1 MRLRSTCVVLAI
13 LLTSIGTA
21 KSVVAQENPILEPD
35 TRLRAWM
42 RHPPSRVWVGDL
54 VLLDH
59 RYLELRIDTVIQL
72 RLDRIDKL
80 ELSRGKSEWITVGIP
95 MLGAALGAIIA
106 PALMQESITCQAG
119 GGSVTEC
126 GSEAPK
132 PLIGAAVGGLAFML
146 VGNLL
151 AEERWMELDIREYEG
166 TVGVALGAR
175 VRFRVGR

>member
-1 MRLRSTCVVLAI
+1 MRRRSLCVVSTVF
-13 LLTSIGTA
+13 LTSLFGA
-21 KSVVAQENPILEPD
+21 APAPAQDNPILEPG

-80 ELSRGKSEWITVGIP
+80 ELSRGRSEWLTVGMP
-95 MLGAALGAIIA
+95 MLGAALGALIA

-119 GGSVTEC
+119 GGSSSEC

-132 PLIGAAVGGLAFML
+132 PLIGAAVGALAFML
-146 VGNLL
+146 VGNLI
-151 AEERWMELDIREYEG
+151 AKERWMELDIGEYEG
-166 TVGVALGAR
+166 RVGVALGMR
-175 VRFRVGR
+175 VRFP